1 MSILSEQEEGLR
13 SSEWRVVIPSNSSR
27 SGYFRNWYYVNGS
40 AILNP
45 FIDKEAFDKIV
56 KECSHIL
63 SSNYSLKW

>member
-1 MSILSEQEEGLR
+1 
-13 SSEWRVVIPSNSSR
+13 VVIPSNSSR
-27 SGYFRNWYYVNGS
+27 SGYFRNCYYVNGS

-63 SSNYSLKW
+63 SSNYSLK